1 MKNELLSIGEVS
13 RMKGVSHKSLR
24 YYEQLGIL
32 TPAYIDPS
40 SGYRYYA
47 MNQMIVV
54 DVIITCIEL
63 GIPLK
68 TLTDHVT
75 ASGSLDIASLL
86 AKGRTKALENLR
98 SARLSLARID
108 SCLDE
113 ARAQERLKDDAQPYV
128 RDIAQRFILLAP
140 WNECGFDAKRYLSL
154 TTELYERVEAAG
166 VMPLY
171 QWGMARSPRKDG
183 ARWCVFVEVV
193 LENEELSKAARA
205 YGGNGGIRPI
215 DGADIFIASI
225 PAGTHKGIRVREAG
239 FEPCFRS
246 VFDHAENLKGAI
258 IATEVWE
265 AEIDPADY
273 VVEMLERQ

>member
-13 RMKGVSHKSLR
+13 RMKGVSPKSLR

-32 TPAYIDPS
+32 TPAHVDPQ

-68 TLTDHVT
+68 TLTDYVT

-86 AKGRTKALENLR
+86 AKGRAKALDNLR
-98 SARLSLARID
+98 RAHLSLARID
-108 SCLDE
+108 SCLEE
-113 ARAQERLKDDAQPYV
+113 ARAQERLNNAHTYV

-140 WNECGFDAKRYLSL
+140 WNKCSFDAKRYLSL

-193 LENEELSKAARA
+193 IENEELSRA
-205 YGGNGGIRPI
+205 VGANDGDGGIRPI
-215 DGADIFIASI
+215 DGADVFIASI
-225 PAGTHKGIRVREAG
+225 PAGTYRGLHVREAG

-246 VFDHAENLKGAI
+246 VFEQAERLDGAV

-265 AEIDPADY
+265 AEINPADY
-273 VVEMLERQ
+273 IVELLERQ